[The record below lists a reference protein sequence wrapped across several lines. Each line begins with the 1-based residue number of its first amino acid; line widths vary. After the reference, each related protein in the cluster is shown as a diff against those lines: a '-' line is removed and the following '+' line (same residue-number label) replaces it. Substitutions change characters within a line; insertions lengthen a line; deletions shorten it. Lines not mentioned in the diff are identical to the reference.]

1 VTASIYITSSEGFSG
16 KQAVALGLLE
26 TLTQRSGRVGLFRP
40 VSESAEHDDILEQ
53 LLNRLDPNLGLTPE
67 LCVGVTYDEVHAD
80 SASALATILQRYDAV
95 ASRCDVVVVLGSDF
109 TDVGNP
115 AELDFNAR
123 VAANLGAP
131 ILLVLTGLN
140 PADRSART
148 PAELAQVAASTLPVL
163 RDEHAQ
169 LLAVVVNRV
178 GDARL
183 DEVRDLVGAAVA
195 DARPESPGGVPVWCL
210 PENKLLN
217 APSVAELRD
226 VLGAELYSG
235 DETLLN
241 REVLGIT
248 VSGMSMEHVL
258 ERTFESGVVVVA
270 SDRTETIVA
279 LLLAQQ
285 AKTMPS
291 LAALVVNGP
300 FEFSPIVESLI
311 RGVDLPLPML
321 RTQVGTDETA
331 QRLVNTRGRFLASME
346 RKVDAALA
354 DFAEYIDAE
363 ALLALLDVPEPT
375 VVTPLMFEHTLLARA
390 RGDRQHIVLPEGN
403 DDRILQAASTLLTR
417 EVADLTILGDEAA
430 IQQRASALGLD
441 LSAARILS
449 PQNPEL
455 LDRFAEEYARLRA
468 HKGVTIL
475 EARDR
480 VQDVSYFGTMMVH
493 LGLADGMVSG
503 AAHTT
508 AHTIKPSFEIV
519 KTKPS
524 VSIVSSV
531 FLMSLADRV
540 LVYGDCAVNPDPTA
554 EQLADIAISSAET
567 ARQFNIEPRV
577 AMLSYSTGDSGAGAD
592 VDKVREATRLV
603 RERAPE
609 LLVEGP
615 LQYDA
620 ATDMA
625 VASKKLP
632 GSEVAGRAT
641 VFIFP
646 DLNTGNNTYKAVQR
660 SAGALAIGPVLQ
672 GLNKPINDLSRGAL
686 VSDIVNTVAITAIQ
700 AQGATD

>member
-1 VTASIYITSSEGFSG
+1 
-16 KQAVALGLLE
+16 
-26 TLTQRSGRVGLFRP
+26 VGLFRP

-321 RTQVGTDETA
+321 RTQFGTYETA

-455 LDRFAEEYARLRA
+455 LDRFAEEYARPRARRLVLRHDDGAPRPSRRHGVGRRPHDGA
-468 HKGVTIL
+468 HDQAVVRDRED
-475 EARDR
+475 EAERVDRVERVPHVARRPGTRLRRLRGEPRPDCRAARRHRDLVGRDGAAVQHRATCRDAQLLDRRLGRGRRRRQGARGDPTRARARPRAPRRRAAAVRRGDRHGGRVKEAARQRGRRPRDR
-480 VQDVSYFGTMMVH
+480 VH
-493 LGLADGMVSG
+493 LPRPQ
-503 AAHTT
+503 H
-508 AHTIKPSFEIV
+508 
-519 KTKPS
+519 
-524 VSIVSSV
+524 
-531 FLMSLADRV
+531 
-540 LVYGDCAVNPDPTA
+540 
-554 EQLADIAISSAET
+554 
-567 ARQFNIEPRV
+567 RQ
-577 AMLSYSTGDSGAGAD
+577 
-592 VDKVREATRLV
+592 
-603 RERAPE
+603 
-609 LLVEGP
+609 
-615 LQYDA
+615 
-620 ATDMA
+620 
-625 VASKKLP
+625 
-632 GSEVAGRAT
+632 
-641 VFIFP
+641 
-646 DLNTGNNTYKAVQR
+646 
-660 SAGALAIGPVLQ
+660 
-672 GLNKPINDLSRGAL
+672 
-686 VSDIVNTVAITAIQ
+686 
-700 AQGATD
+700 